1 MNPLVELN
9 QSVLNPQSVIKTEGC
24 LTKRPLRCTES
35 PKGAS
40 WVTVDEAARSD
51 DEPTEHGRAQPCVP
65 EGGEYRTAQ
74 LLHRWAFR
82 KSTSLLVYRH
92 PHPIGVPFGGGS
104 LQRWVIRRFVGQALL
119 TLRLFGF
126 APFGDAAVHTKI
138 RK

>member
-1 MNPLVELN
+1 MFDKASPTPHGV
-9 QSVLNPQSVIKTEGC
+9 
-24 LTKRPLRCTES
+24 
-35 PKGAS
+35 PKGGFS
-40 WVTVDEAARSD
+40 WVTVGEAARSD

-92 PHPIGVPFGGGS
+92 PIGVPFGGGS
-104 LQRWVIRRFVGQALL
+104 LQRWAIRRFVGQALL

-126 APFGDAAVHTKI
+126 APFGDAAAHTKT

>member
-1 MNPLVELN
+1 MFDKASPTLHGV
-9 QSVLNPQSVIKTEGC
+9 
-24 LTKRPLRCTES
+24 
-35 PKGAS
+35 PKGGFS

-104 LQRWVIRRFVGQALL
+104 LQRWAIRRFVGQALL
-119 TLRLFGF
+119 TLRLFKF
-126 APFGDAAVHTKI
+126 APFGDAAAHRCRSPHEKTLMTDWG
-138 RK
+138 